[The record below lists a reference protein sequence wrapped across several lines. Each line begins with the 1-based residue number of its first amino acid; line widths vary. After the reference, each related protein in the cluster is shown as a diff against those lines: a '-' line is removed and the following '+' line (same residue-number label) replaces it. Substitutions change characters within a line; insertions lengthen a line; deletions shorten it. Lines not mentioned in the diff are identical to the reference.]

1 MSKHAAWLHKQLADW
16 ASDGLIDEP
25 TRQTLAAR
33 YPETGQQLRGYS
45 LLTSLGG
52 IIFGLGIILFFAYNW
67 AAMHKFVKLAIV
79 GGALFAAHG
88 AALALAGRQSERSNM
103 TIGFHVVGTMMFG
116 AGIWLIAQIYHI
128 DEHYPTAFMVWGIGA
143 LCLAWAIPS
152 IAQALIAT
160 VLLSVWGIAEATE
173 FRSVHWQS
181 ISLIGLTLAPL
192 AWVLRS
198 RTLLLF
204 SLLACLGLS
213 LLNFGIHVDPAVVF
227 NLIFVV
233 SLLLIAA
240 AYISEHTAFPESADL
255 LRALGVAIYGCCLFA
270 MTFATGPVF
279 NEMTSLMVSES
290 YPRIGSIVLWALM
303 SITVLFWTAILIAGF
318 RNKLLNKF
326 SITKSLQQAFLLVSL
341 LLLMAQVAG
350 WFNNLLQPLTLLF
363 NIILAAHSVLLI
375 VRGIDNLKWPQV
387 AVGCATLSLLVFIRF
402 NDLFH
407 SLLMRSLVF
416 VVLGAM
422 LFFIGHLYS
431 KRKLKENAAAVANS
445 PAELPLP
452 QADNIGGHSNHA

>member
-1 MSKHAAWLHKQLADW
+1 MSKHTAWLHKQLTDW
-16 ASDGLIDEP
+16 ANEGLIDEP

-33 YPETGQQLRGYS
+33 YPEAGQQLRGYS

-79 GGALFAAHG
+79 GSALIASHG
-88 AALALAGRQSERSNM
+88 AALALARRQSQRSNL

-143 LCLAWAIPS
+143 LTLAWAIPS
-152 IAQALIAT
+152 AAQALMAT
-160 VLLSVWGIAEATE
+160 MLLSVWGIAEATE

-181 ISLIGLTLAPL
+181 ISLIGLTLIPL

-213 LLNFGIHVDPAVVF
+213 LLNFGIHVDPAVIF

-233 SLLLIAA
+233 SLMLIAA
-240 AYISEHTAFPESADL
+240 AYISEQTTFPESADL
-255 LRALGVAIYGCCLFA
+255 LRALGVAVYGCCLLA

-279 NEMTSLMVSES
+279 HDMSSLRLSGN
-290 YPRIGSIVLWALM
+290 YPRASSIILWILM
-303 SITVLFWTAILIAGF
+303 AITVLFWAAILIAGF
-318 RNKLLNKF
+318 RNKLLNSF
-326 SITKSLQQAFLLVSL
+326 SITKSLQHALILVSL
-341 LLLMAQVAG
+341 LLLMAQTADL
-350 WFNNLLQPLTLLF
+350 FDNQLQPLTLLF
-363 NIILAAHSVLLI
+363 NIILAAHSILLI
-375 VRGIDNLKWPQV
+375 IRGTDNLKWPQV
-387 AVGCATLSLLVFIRF
+387 AVGCATLSVLVFIRF

-431 KRKLKENAAAVANS
+431 KRKLKENSKAVPNS
-445 PAELPLP
+445 SAESLLSE
-452 QADNIGGHSNHA
+452 ADNNGGHSSHA